1 MTNTSGYSAWVANE
15 RFSEVHLAM
24 INCAWNAVPRRAHVP
39 DAQSTSQLTGPTDY
53 AHAASNRKDNR
64 SECGQSASDAGK
76 KSSTL
81 PSTQRASVWN
91 AVNCRAFVIYA
102 TASSLQIGPTG
113 CAKHATHEDSPLS
126 TNGRC
131 SLYAVISV
139 RDLSGIQLYALHDAS
154 DADNSTTDP
163 PVPAAMRY

>member
-1 MTNTSGYSAWVANE
+1 MQ
-15 RFSEVHLAM
+15 LAM
-24 INCAWNAVPRRAHVP
+24 INCVWNAVPRRAHVP

-53 AHAASNRKDNR
+53 AHAASNRKDNP
-64 SECGQSASDAGK
+64 SECGQPASDAGK
-76 KSSTL
+76 KSSTA

-91 AVNCRAFVIYA
+91 AVNRRGFVIYA

-126 TNGRC
+126 LHRPSC

-139 RDLSGIQLYALHDAS
+139 RDLSAIQLYALHDAS

-163 PVPAAMRY
+163 PVPAAM